1 MWHKCVTL
9 IFIVAIMIVK
19 RAMAEVDVTAFN
31 KGGVGVYIRNKDFV
45 GAPSRMKEE
54 PFNLIMKSQSLNV
67 RKY

>member
-9 IFIVAIMIVK
+9 IFIVAIVTVQ
-19 RAMAEVDVTAFN
+19 RASAEVDVTAFN

-54 PFNLIMKSQSLNV
+54 PFILIMKIQSLNV